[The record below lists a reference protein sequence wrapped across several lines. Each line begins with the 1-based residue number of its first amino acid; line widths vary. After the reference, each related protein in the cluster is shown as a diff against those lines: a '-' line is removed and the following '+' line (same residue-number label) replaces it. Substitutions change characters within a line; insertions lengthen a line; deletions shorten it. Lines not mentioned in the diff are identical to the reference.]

1 MCVIEKG
8 GNVQIIQSRPPFKT
22 GLQNRCGSI
31 FALLAKAACSEQY
44 ISKLRRTKDVL
55 RLKLQNKATN
65 LHTSHALSMEVLL
78 ARGLELGSHG
88 SDCWPHVFT

>member
-1 MCVIEKG
+1 MDG
-8 GNVQIIQSRPPFKT
+8 TDIILSFT
-22 GLQNRCGSI
+22 MFLGLQNRCGAI
-31 FALLAKAACSEQY
+31 FALLAKAACSEQS

-78 ARGLELGSHG
+78 GRGLELSSHG